1 MINKFLNQN
10 PNNWKWLIS
19 FYVLATLL
27 IILLTIKI
35 VNISKL
41 STMQKIVGGYIEI
54 IYLKDNYI
62 LIVNEEGRLRNLPIN
77 NYASFLAQRDILGD
91 VIYCKS
97 KELN

>member
-1 MINKFLNQN
+1 MATIITHN
-10 PNNWKWLIS
+10 PENSNDQ
-19 FYVLATLL
+19 
-27 IILLTIKI
+27 KI